1 MLESEPIQGLSSS
14 CPPGH
19 RRSSAAPAHTLPE
32 LLQQLGSFRA
42 ALDHHGLAPSVGH
55 QVLRQL
61 FFLISGTTLNYLLLR
76 KDTCSWSCGIQLRSV
91 AVRERCS
98 WEIWDTWPVP
108 HPDPVSPAGT
118 TSASW
123 SSGCGQRGCSR
134 AGPVRCWS
142 PWSKLPSCCR

>member
-1 MLESEPIQGLSSS
+1 MSLFYPLVAAMLESEPIQGLSSS

-32 LLQQLGSFRA
+32 LLQQLGSFCA

-91 AVRERCS
+91 PVRERCS
-98 WEIWDTWPVP
+98 WGSWDLAPA
-108 HPDPVSPAGT
+108 SP
-118 TSASW
+118 
-123 SSGCGQRGCSR
+123 
-134 AGPVRCWS
+134 
-142 PWSKLPSCCR
+142 